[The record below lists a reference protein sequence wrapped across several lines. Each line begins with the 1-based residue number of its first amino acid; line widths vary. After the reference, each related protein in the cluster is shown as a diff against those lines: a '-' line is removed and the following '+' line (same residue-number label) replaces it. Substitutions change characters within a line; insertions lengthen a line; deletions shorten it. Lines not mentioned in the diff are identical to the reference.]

1 METKETNERLN
12 RFSSIALAL
21 AVLFFV
27 FGSGYRL
34 GEFKGKKQVTKP
46 VVAQTVNLNQD
57 SFSATAD
64 TKVDMSLYWK
74 VWNVLGIK
82 YVDQEKIDKQKL
94 LFGAIKGMVEAV
106 GDPYTYFMTPKQN
119 EEAKADLEGKYEGIG
134 AQLGMRE
141 NLILVVAPLKDS
153 PAEAAGVKAGDI
165 IVAVDG
171 KSTKGWTISE
181 AVSKIRGKENT
192 IVKLGLVRNE
202 KDPVNLEIKRQQI
215 KVSSVELSF
224 VKSAACKQECP
235 KVALLKLSQFGDD
248 TDAAWDKAVLEI
260 NDKWRKKEIIG
271 MVLDLRNNPGGYLE
285 ASVYLSSEFLEVG
298 KQIVRQEYAD
308 KSGKDYIVERTG
320 KLVGIPLSILINQ
333 GSASAAEIMSGALR
347 DHNKAVL
354 VGKKSFGKGS
364 VQEALDLDE
373 GTGLHVT
380 IAKWILPNGD
390 WIHGKGIKPDIDVE
404 NKTTD
409 GNTLTDE
416 TDAQLQGAISEALK

>member
-1 METKETNERLN
+1 
-12 RFSSIALAL
+12 
-21 AVLFFV
+21 
-27 FGSGYRL
+27 
-34 GEFKGKKQVTKP
+34 
-46 VVAQTVNLNQD
+46 
-57 SFSATAD
+57 
-64 TKVDMSLYWK
+64 
-74 VWNVLGIK
+74 
-82 YVDQEKIDKQKL
+82 
-94 LFGAIKGMVEAV
+94 MVEAV

-260 NDKWRKKEIIG
+260 NDKWRKKEITG

-404 NKTTD
+404 NKITD

-416 TDAQLQGAISEALK
+416 TDAQLQRAISEALR

>member
-12 RFSSIALAL
+12 RFSSLALAL

-46 VVAQTVNLNQD
+46 VVAEGVNLNQD
-57 SFSATAD
+57 SFSANAD
-64 TKVDMSLYWK
+64 AKVDMSLYWK

-192 IVKLGLVRNE
+192 VVKLGLVRNE
-202 KDPVNLEIKRQQI
+202 KDALNLEIKRQQI
-215 KVSSVELSF
+215 KVSSVELSY
-224 VKSAACKQECP
+224 VKSADCKQNCP
-235 KVALLKLSQFGDD
+235 RVALLKLSQFGDD
-248 TDAAWDKAVLEI
+248 TDAAWDRVVLEI
-260 NDKWRKKEIIG
+260 SKKWQKKEISG
-271 MVLDLRNNPGGYLE
+271 MVIDLRNNPGGYLE
-285 ASVYLSSEFLEVG
+285 ASVYLSSEFLE
-298 KQIVRQEYAD
+298 
-308 KSGKDYIVERTG
+308 
-320 KLVGIPLSILINQ
+320 
-333 GSASAAEIMSGALR
+333 
-347 DHNKAVL
+347 
-354 VGKKSFGKGS
+354 
-364 VQEALDLDE
+364 EA
-373 GTGLHVT
+373 T
-380 IAKWILPNGD
+380 
-390 WIHGKGIKPDIDVE
+390 
-404 NKTTD
+404 
-409 GNTLTDE
+409 
-416 TDAQLQGAISEALK
+416 